1 MWNYVLRKV
10 HSTLFCLIWGI
21 SAKLAKIGENWRK
34 WWLALRNSILWLIL
48 GLAHLCEHVL
58 FTGSELF
65 PNESYSAFLGQ
76 RGGTSNAYT
85 TSEHTNFHFDVPSE
99 HFHGIFIT
107 SANIQK
113 NPADIWLWFSYLIDA
128 KNSKI
133 CKE

>member
-1 MWNYVLRKV
+1 MADSSQLD
-10 HSTLFCLIWGI
+10 SF
-21 SAKLAKIGENWRK
+21 
-34 WWLALRNSILWLIL
+34 ILLIL

-99 HFHGIFIT
+99 HFHGMLIT
-107 SANIQK
+107 SANLQK
-113 NPADIWLWFSYLIDA
+113 YLIGFL
-128 KNSKI
+128 I
-133 CKE
+133 